1 MASTSGGIA
10 LADEI
15 EEAIAAAFPE
25 PGSLFATEDQLRPRH
40 GTGRSTVRQAARIL
54 EQRGVAYMKRGV
66 GGGLIVMEP
75 DPEPVGRMLA
85 IVIGSRLG
93 NFFDMLRLVKAT
105 DATVLPSGIGGLDLA
120 ECDGIRAMADKMEA
134 MAADE
139 FSQERAHWHLLRRAL
154 GALGNPATLLAYHTW
169 MECNADLIPFSMNVS
184 ETRRRG
190 EYWALTLQAIEALV
204 AGDIS
209 SLFEFRNRQIRFAVD
224 WHAWRGMESHR
235 PLTPSLNSPN
245 LVDVTAGRHGADR
258 LSREL
263 LHEIRLRRWEPDA
276 HLGGFSELMERY
288 GVSSA
293 MLRQATRML
302 EECSTVYTKP
312 GRGGGVFIGD
322 CSPEVPIRRA
332 TNYLKQAR
340 VPAED
345 IRTFLTQILLECLS
359 QIPDRATSHRIEQV
373 RDGFALAARQKPGII
388 APELVMA
395 IGQASGNAALS
406 IWVEVL
412 MKALPQQRRRHIP
425 DIDLNPCFDALA
437 ESIAAYDTGRARR
450 ALIQLTRSAD
460 LVGMA

>member
-1 MASTSGGIA
+1 
-10 LADEI
+10 
-15 EEAIAAAFPE
+15 
-25 PGSLFATEDQLRPRH
+25 
-40 GTGRSTVRQAARIL
+40 
-54 EQRGVAYMKRGV
+54 
-66 GGGLIVMEP
+66 
-75 DPEPVGRMLA
+75 
-85 IVIGSRLG
+85 
-93 NFFDMLRLVKAT
+93 
-105 DATVLPSGIGGLDLA
+105 
-120 ECDGIRAMADKMEA
+120 
-134 MAADE
+134 
-139 FSQERAHWHLLRRAL
+139 
-154 GALGNPATLLAYHTW
+154 
-169 MECNADLIPFSMNVS
+169 
-184 ETRRRG
+184 
-190 EYWALTLQAIEALV
+190 
-204 AGDIS
+204 
-209 SLFEFRNRQIRFAVD
+209 
-224 WHAWRGMESHR
+224 
-235 PLTPSLNSPN
+235 
-245 LVDVTAGRHGADR
+245 
-258 LSREL
+258 
-263 LHEIRLRRWEPDA
+263 
-276 HLGGFSELMERY
+276 MERY